1 LDDAFL
7 WFDRCTSLTH
17 IYVPYG
23 CKQAYI
29 DKWTADGATQDILDK
44 IVESDREA
52 TMSDVNT
59 LETNMQDW
67 VKQYIADNFAT
78 LMAEYL
84 NSTEATENKPT
95 AVEISEVFNEN
106 EEA

>member
-1 LDDAFL
+1 M
-7 WFDRCTSLTH
+7 
-17 IYVPYG
+17 
-23 CKQAYI
+23 
-29 DKWTADGATQDILDK
+29 AT
-44 IVESDREA
+44 
-52 TMSDVNT
+52 
-59 LETNMQDW
+59 QDW